1 MERYADEM
9 GLDTGYNVIGRKNEL
24 IALDANMLRAR
35 MNSILLR
42 APAGSGK
49 TAIVESWARHRIDE
63 IRTFSIDLVAMGAQG
78 ENEFAA
84 RIKGLVDEVIELSR
98 QSSKKIC
105 LFIDEVHMLGMPN
118 YSVGLESLK
127 PAMARGQIKL
137 IGATTDEEYVQY
149 IQPNQALNQ
158 RFQIFNVSE
167 PSNKVVYKIL
177 KDMWQKELPQLE
189 LDSELLYTIIDYGR
203 FFPSDA
209 QPRKSIKMLDD
220 MIGWHRSQD
229 ILVNERL
236 LDNRI
241 FATAGIN
248 PKWKVDIDALINNIK
263 RRVKGQEHAIE
274 QLDGSLN
281 IAVAGFSDP
290 KHPMG
295 VFFFTGPTGTGKSIN
310 NDELVPI
317 KSKTGQLNYKRHG
330 DLKVGDYVFNRLGKP
345 VKVIGVYPQGKQR
358 AYRVKFR
365 DGSSVVCND
374 AHLWTYKHNG
384 GNGSKH
390 WKTTELKNLINKGT
404 SYVNKKNRTI
414 NKFKIPVNQAV
425 QTHYINYEVDPYL
438 VGVFIGNGCLTDSIL
453 ALSSNDKFIDNKV
466 KELLNSPKCIY
477 KKTGYTVYFRL
488 PEIEQNQRQG
498 YILNYQTND
507 LFKDMPEI
515 NNKKSHEKSIPSMY
529 KKGSIKQRWAL
540 IQGLFDT
547 DGSISRSNGRYNIR
561 YDTTSKQLALDIK
574 EVLASLGFMSTMRSY
589 QRNTRQ
595 GIQNRE
601 YTIHVKVQNKDKHL
615 FFSTPC
621 KKNIAIEANE
631 FVKEREK
638 KYDAVHIE
646 SVEDLGY
653 DVDMQCIMVDDPEH
667 LYCVTKDF
675 IVTHNTET
683 AKAMSEG
690 LFGSEDNLIRFDMS
704 EFQSIDSIDSF
715 RYQIADAISKKPY
728 AIVLLDEV
736 EKAHK
741 GVMDLLLQ
749 ITDDGRLSNRY
760 DRQVTFKNA
769 YIIMTTNV
777 GHEAYQ
783 ESYEQGQDVTDM
795 LRLIEKSLLK
805 EFRPEMLG
813 RIDAIVPFKP
823 LSKEVRNV
831 IGLTRLDE
839 FAHLLSEEFN
849 IQIRLSSRVLGFL
862 TQEDVSR
869 DTTSGGGRDINRR
882 LKSTLYVPVA
892 KLKNKIPNIAEVK
905 LEVYGNMV
913 IENKQQRSTEAYL
926 GIQEYYE
933 HLEDGNYMKYEGDYK
948 NKIEATDEDAVTTFV
963 SKEEYNEHKRKFRK
977 HVKKQ
982 QKIKHLEEDD

>member
-42 APAGSGK
+42 APAGAGK

-295 VFFFTGPTGTGKSIN
+295 VFFFTGPTGTGK
-310 NDELVPI
+310 
-317 KSKTGQLNYKRHG
+317 
-330 DLKVGDYVFNRLGKP
+330 
-345 VKVIGVYPQGKQR
+345 
-358 AYRVKFR
+358 
-365 DGSSVVCND
+365 
-374 AHLWTYKHNG
+374 
-384 GNGSKH
+384 
-390 WKTTELKNLINKGT
+390 
-404 SYVNKKNRTI
+404 
-414 NKFKIPVNQAV
+414 
-425 QTHYINYEVDPYL
+425 
-438 VGVFIGNGCLTDSIL
+438 
-453 ALSSNDKFIDNKV
+453 
-466 KELLNSPKCIY
+466 
-477 KKTGYTVYFRL
+477 
-488 PEIEQNQRQG
+488 
-498 YILNYQTND
+498 
-507 LFKDMPEI
+507 
-515 NNKKSHEKSIPSMY
+515 
-529 KKGSIKQRWAL
+529 
-540 IQGLFDT
+540 
-547 DGSISRSNGRYNIR
+547 
-561 YDTTSKQLALDIK
+561 
-574 EVLASLGFMSTMRSY
+574 
-589 QRNTRQ
+589 
-595 GIQNRE
+595 
-601 YTIHVKVQNKDKHL
+601 
-615 FFSTPC
+615 
-621 KKNIAIEANE
+621 
-631 FVKEREK
+631 
-638 KYDAVHIE
+638 
-646 SVEDLGY
+646 
-653 DVDMQCIMVDDPEH
+653 
-667 LYCVTKDF
+667 
-675 IVTHNTET
+675 TET

-823 LSKEVRNV
+823 LSKEVRNI

-892 KLKNKIPNIAEVK
+892 KLKNKVPNIAEIK

-963 SKEEYNEHKRKFRK
+963 SKEEYDEHKRKFRK

>member
-1 MERYADEM
+1 MSNELSYIDRYTDEM

-24 IALDANMLRAR
+24 IALDANMLRSR

-42 APAGSGK
+42 APAGAGK
-49 TAIVESWARHRIDE
+49 TAIVESWAKHRIDE

-78 ENEFAA
+78 EHKFAA

-127 PAMARGQIKL
+127 PAMARGAIKL

-149 IQPNQALNQ
+149 IQPNQALNR

-177 KDMWQKELPQLE
+177 EDMWKKELPQLE
-189 LDSELLYTIIDYGR
+189 LDSELLHIIIDYGR
-203 FFPSDA
+203 FFPADA
-209 QPRKSIKMLDD
+209 QPDKSIKMLDD

-263 RRVKGQEHAIE
+263 RRVKGQEHAIK

-281 IAVAGFSDP
+281 IAVAGFSDS

-295 VFFFTGPTGTGKSIN
+295 VFLFTGATGVGK
-310 NDELVPI
+310 
-317 KSKTGQLNYKRHG
+317 
-330 DLKVGDYVFNRLGKP
+330 
-345 VKVIGVYPQGKQR
+345 
-358 AYRVKFR
+358 
-365 DGSSVVCND
+365 
-374 AHLWTYKHNG
+374 
-384 GNGSKH
+384 
-390 WKTTELKNLINKGT
+390 
-404 SYVNKKNRTI
+404 
-414 NKFKIPVNQAV
+414 
-425 QTHYINYEVDPYL
+425 
-438 VGVFIGNGCLTDSIL
+438 
-453 ALSSNDKFIDNKV
+453 
-466 KELLNSPKCIY
+466 
-477 KKTGYTVYFRL
+477 
-488 PEIEQNQRQG
+488 
-498 YILNYQTND
+498 
-507 LFKDMPEI
+507 
-515 NNKKSHEKSIPSMY
+515 
-529 KKGSIKQRWAL
+529 
-540 IQGLFDT
+540 
-547 DGSISRSNGRYNIR
+547 
-561 YDTTSKQLALDIK
+561 
-574 EVLASLGFMSTMRSY
+574 
-589 QRNTRQ
+589 
-595 GIQNRE
+595 
-601 YTIHVKVQNKDKHL
+601 
-615 FFSTPC
+615 
-621 KKNIAIEANE
+621 
-631 FVKEREK
+631 
-638 KYDAVHIE
+638 
-646 SVEDLGY
+646 
-653 DVDMQCIMVDDPEH
+653 
-667 LYCVTKDF
+667 
-675 IVTHNTET
+675 TET

-704 EFQSIDSIDSF
+704 EFQSIDSVDSF

-823 LSKEVRNV
+823 LSKEVRNI

>member
-1 MERYADEM
+1 MERYTDEM
-9 GLDTGYNVIGRKNEL
+9 GLDNDYNVIGRKNEL

-49 TAIVESWARHRIDE
+49 TAIVESWARHRVGE

-98 QSSKKIC
+98 QSSKEIC

-127 PAMARGQIKL
+127 PAMARGAIKL

-189 LDSELLYTIIDYGR
+189 LDSELLHTIIDYGR

-290 KHPMG
+290 KRPMG
-295 VFFFTGPTGTGKSIN
+295 VFFFTGSTGTGK
-310 NDELVPI
+310 
-317 KSKTGQLNYKRHG
+317 
-330 DLKVGDYVFNRLGKP
+330 
-345 VKVIGVYPQGKQR
+345 
-358 AYRVKFR
+358 
-365 DGSSVVCND
+365 
-374 AHLWTYKHNG
+374 
-384 GNGSKH
+384 
-390 WKTTELKNLINKGT
+390 
-404 SYVNKKNRTI
+404 
-414 NKFKIPVNQAV
+414 
-425 QTHYINYEVDPYL
+425 
-438 VGVFIGNGCLTDSIL
+438 
-453 ALSSNDKFIDNKV
+453 
-466 KELLNSPKCIY
+466 
-477 KKTGYTVYFRL
+477 
-488 PEIEQNQRQG
+488 
-498 YILNYQTND
+498 
-507 LFKDMPEI
+507 
-515 NNKKSHEKSIPSMY
+515 
-529 KKGSIKQRWAL
+529 
-540 IQGLFDT
+540 
-547 DGSISRSNGRYNIR
+547 
-561 YDTTSKQLALDIK
+561 
-574 EVLASLGFMSTMRSY
+574 
-589 QRNTRQ
+589 
-595 GIQNRE
+595 
-601 YTIHVKVQNKDKHL
+601 
-615 FFSTPC
+615 
-621 KKNIAIEANE
+621 
-631 FVKEREK
+631 
-638 KYDAVHIE
+638 
-646 SVEDLGY
+646 
-653 DVDMQCIMVDDPEH
+653 
-667 LYCVTKDF
+667 
-675 IVTHNTET
+675 TET

-823 LSKEVRNV
+823 LSKEVRNI